1 MVRRRKDSKA
11 NYHAKERETPLPM
24 YVGILL
30 RAETRKRGLVDKL
43 CDLGLSVSY
52 NRVLES
58 SSELGNKLS
67 AQFQAENVVCPL
79 NLKRNL
85 FTTSAVDNIDHNP
98 SSTTATGS
106 LHGTAISLFQHPTR
120 ENHGQERAVVQLA
133 SVQPIKGIASLPT
146 QYAEV
151 SPVEAWKIA
160 PSFPNTTVKADDF
173 HRLTVDLS
181 DEKKWLDHVKSV
193 LDNSVQD
200 QNDEGCTFWAAF
212 HASRSTA
219 VTDIPPDISC
229 LLPLFQEEAKSVAM
243 ILHSMNAV
251 KRSVE
256 FLNPGQTP
264 VIACD
269 QPLYAIAKSNT
280 GTH

>member
-1 MVRRRKDSKA
+1 
-11 NYHAKERETPLPM
+11 M

-52 NRVLES
+52 NRVLEI
-58 SSELGNKLS
+58 SSELGNKVS
-67 AQFQAENVVCPL
+67 AQFKAENVVCPL

-120 ENHGQERAVVQLA
+120 ENHGQERAVVQPA

-151 SPVEAWKIA
+151 PPVEAWKIA